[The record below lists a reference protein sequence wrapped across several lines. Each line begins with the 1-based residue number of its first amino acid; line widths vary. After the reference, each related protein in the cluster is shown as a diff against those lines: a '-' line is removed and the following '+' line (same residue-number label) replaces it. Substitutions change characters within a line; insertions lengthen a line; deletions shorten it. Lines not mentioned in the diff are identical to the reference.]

1 MMDIDTIDQG
11 TKVIRNRA
19 RRVAAGVQQRMA
31 EGCAEAATAIDRTQH
46 AAAEL
51 GGQTYRRGELIARRA
66 AKEAGARPWAAF
78 MVGGVLLAGVSYYL
92 LQSSRRH

>member
-1 MMDIDTIDQG
+1 MMDIDTIDHG
-11 TKVIRNRA
+11 TKMIRNRA

-31 EGCAEAATAIDRTQH
+31 DGCADAATVIDRTHQ
-46 AAAEL
+46 AASEL
-51 GGQTYRRGELIARRA
+51 GEQTYRRGEQIARRA

-78 MVGGVLLAGVSYYL
+78 VLGGVLLAGASYYL